1 MLARM
6 ASFHGGSG
14 LVRLSGYEYFGNFGK
29 ALFTM
34 FQVLTGESWSEAAL
48 RWESAEDFRNPT
60 QAIGVSFFFVSFNL
74 VNGIV
79 LINVAIAV
87 LLEKMVDDESDKHP
101 PAVTQD
107 ACSLGRES
115 GPRAT
120 GSIEPSEST
129 LGPVAFD
136 EVQAF
141 TDDDYDKDFLS
152 LRTDMAKIKLQM
164 SQLLTV
170 LHAAT
175 WLDFKTHIAALVQA
189 GKLREAFRC
198 WVSVVEIIHAPWVSP
213 SLGEFDEL
221 PPLRRAACGEFP
233 CDRCATRRGGFKF
246 PWIGTWTSR
255 GVFVPHGANP
265 MEAWAHFQRN
275 TAKLDLILLAM
286 YSSPLEADDVCP
298 QEMYGLQLRP
308 QVHPDR
314 PGLADS
320 VELFA
325 YWRVWLGALGGSRR
339 VGPLRLCSHSLPGGD
354 PGRCG
359 DLVPTEHTGRWWA
372 GWVPSKL
379 EASRP
384 CWLDPVL
391 DVATQPGDHASSVA
405 LACAASAMVPGTSVR
420 AVGFGPKHGS
430 WKLECTPH
438 SDSSQHV
445 FALRTLAAVSGCF
458 AMAHGGGYYAQA
470 ASSSS
475 GGDPE
480 GGWNAAEALQQ
491 IAASRARQRREREG
505 FTRDEDFAFAFVD
518 FDHAVGTA
526 GHHVADEWLAARA
539 RVNEGLLHAGAQV
552 AEGRPLPVRSL
563 KPARKTILKHKA
575 RTMAVAKPAD
585 AKVARRVQHLT
596 SMFVGMG
603 SFKPAGILTD
613 SRRSEWKQTCE
624 RIAQQKVR
632 AAEPATMDR
641 VVNTWLELK
650 QWLEIRGL
658 SAAPGTVDL
667 DHFMQSASAPARAMQ
682 ALRWMNKHAQLDMDL
697 GNVTVPAVPR
707 AAAGPKGQAPVAE
720 PVLIPILEDRVKEL
734 HDLGDERWS
743 ALLAPW
749 VICFGMVRY
758 AHVMRTEPIKLT
770 GAFLH
775 CRCSRGKQHQHRSG
789 FDYAIPGTFLNG
801 FPWSRELM
809 ELYRTLAPA
818 KQKSCGLCFSDEGK
832 PWSIHEIQQTM
843 RAELGLHVEN
853 VETMT
858 TYSWRRVSPTFGQLL
873 RFSDQELSAL
883 GDWQEKKDMPAEGQ
897 MALHY
902 SSAKYAASLKVKA
915 MIWGATPVVA
925 EHLSWEAIPEDDLAS
940 AKAAGAQAVDRLTR
954 ADRQPLWAASGN
966 FQDVQK
972 RLKLSKTYV
981 EKAAAARA
989 RAAAPAG
996 PTMPII
1002 PSLGRPRLCPKEE
1015 LPSHL
1020 IPAAIGPKVATR
1032 KRNINLQEAKVEVME
1047 DRKRAR
1053 TGEVAQPKTP
1063 PKAKAMPK
1071 GGAAQP
1077 VTPPKAA
1084 AVAPAEEAMDRRL
1097 EQLGVGGGKTAQ
1109 APTIIWESV
1118 RGGRLYLS
1126 GLPTR
1131 ATAAQFPEVALQ
1143 VCCFLGG
1150 PECRQG
1156 VTLRGAQLMTFSAA
1170 YASQRSEQWR
1180 ELWPAVQHTLFAGD
1194 SVLMRCMK
1202 GKHRAAFTGILTRAL
1217 LAGETI
1223 DEANRHVESL
1233 RDTELRKVTRER
1245 GMAQWL
1251 RQTWRDSQLV
1261 TPMPLPA
1268 AYAATEHSNI
1278 HVMTAEGV
1286 TLCRHKQAD
1295 GKTKRLVNPMTTT
1308 DVYEATAW
1316 SRPWCDGCL
1325 RRCPASWWPPQ

>member
-1 MLARM
+1 MIADRPGIDH
-6 ASFHGGSG
+6 A
-14 LVRLSGYEYFGNFGK
+14 V
-29 ALFTM
+29 AT
-34 FQVLTGESWSEAAL
+34 AA
-48 RWESAEDFRNPT
+48 
-60 QAIGVSFFFVSFNL
+60 Q
-74 VNGIV
+74 
-79 LINVAIAV
+79 
-87 LLEKMVDDESDKHP
+87 
-101 PAVTQD
+101 
-107 ACSLGRES
+107 
-115 GPRAT
+115 
-120 GSIEPSEST
+120 
-129 LGPVAFD
+129 
-136 EVQAF
+136 
-141 TDDDYDKDFLS
+141 
-152 LRTDMAKIKLQM
+152 
-164 SQLLTV
+164 V
-170 LHAAT
+170 LHAAA

-198 WVSVVEIIHAPWVSP
+198 WVSVVEIFHAPWQAP

-246 PWIGTWTSR
+246 PWLGTWTSR
-255 GVFVPHGANP
+255 GVLVPHGANP
-265 MEAWAHFQRN
+265 MQAWAHYQRN
-275 TAKLDLILLAM
+275 TEKLDLLLLAM
-286 YSSPLEADDVCP
+286 YSSPLDADDVCP

-308 QVHPDR
+308 AVHPDR

-320 VELFA
+320 VEIFA
-325 YWRVWLGALGGSRR
+325 YWRVWLGALGGSPSPSRWTSPTLFPLAPR
-339 VGPLRLCSHSLPGGD
+339 GRPWGPGANRAHRALVGWLGAQRAGGEET
-354 PGRCG
+354 
-359 DLVPTEHTGRWWA
+359 L
-372 GWVPSKL
+372 
-379 EASRP
+379 
-384 CWLDPVL
+384 
-391 DVATQPGDHASSVA
+391 
-405 LACAASAMVPGTSVR
+405 LAGTSVR

-430 WKLECTPH
+430 WKLECVHPH
-438 SDSSQHV
+438 SDASQHV

-475 GGDPE
+475 GGDPD

-491 IAASRARQRREREG
+491 IAAARARQWREREG

-526 GHHVADEWLAARA
+526 GHHVADEWLAVRA

-563 KPARKTILKHKA
+563 RPARKTILKHKA
-575 RTMAVAKPAD
+575 RAMAVTKPAD
-585 AKVARRVQHLT
+585 AKVARRVQHLS
-596 SMFVGMG
+596 SMFIGMG

-613 SRRSEWKQTCE
+613 SRRSEWKQICE
-624 RIAQQKVR
+624 RIPR
-632 AAEPATMDR
+632 AAESATMDR

-658 SAAPGTVDL
+658 SAPLGTVDL

-682 ALRWMNKHAQLDMDL
+682 ALRWMNKFMQSASAPARAMQALRWVDMDL

-720 PVLIPILEDRVKEL
+720 PVLIPLLEDRIKEL
-734 HDLGDERWS
+734 RDLGDERWS

-749 VICFGMVRY
+749 LICFGMVRY

-775 CRCSRGKQHQHRSG
+775 CRCSRGKQHQHRAG

-801 FPWSRELM
+801 FTWSRELM
-809 ELYRTLAPA
+809 ELYRTLVPA

-832 PWSIHEIQQTM
+832 PWSINEIQQTM

-883 GDWQEKKDMPAEGQ
+883 GDWQEKKDMPSEGQ

-902 SSAKYAASLKVKA
+902 SSAKYVASLKVKA
-915 MIWGATPVVA
+915 MVWGATPVVA
-925 EHLSWEAIPEDDLAS
+925 EHLSWEAIPEDDLVQ

-996 PTMPII
+996 PTMPNAI
-1002 PSLGRPRLCPKEE
+1002 SGKVLSATMKNGAKLCPLFQVGTCPNEA
-1015 LPSHL
+1015 SNCTHGAHL
-1020 IPAAIGPKVATR
+1020 CAILQNTGRTCGGKHPANQCKIPAATGPKVATR
-1032 KRNINLQEAKVEVME
+1032 KRSIKLQEAKAEVLE
-1047 DRKRAR
+1047 DRKWARA
-1053 TGEVAQPKTP
+1053 GED
-1063 PKAKAMPK
+1063 
-1071 GGAAQP
+1071 
-1077 VTPPKAA
+1077 
-1084 AVAPAEEAMDRRL
+1084 EEAVDRRL
-1097 EQLGVGGGKTAQ
+1097 EHLGAGGGKTAQ
-1109 APTIIWESV
+1109 APTLIWESV

-1131 ATAAQFPEVALQ
+1131 ATAAQFPEVVLQ
-1143 VCCFLGG
+1143 VCCFPGG

-1194 SVLMRCMK
+1194 SVLMHCMK

-1223 DEANRHVESL
+1223 DEANRYVENL
-1233 RDTELRKVTRER
+1233 R
-1245 GMAQWL
+1245 
-1251 RQTWRDSQLV
+1251 
-1261 TPMPLPA
+1261 
-1268 AYAATEHSNI
+1268 EH
-1278 HVMTAEGV
+1278 GV
-1286 TLCRHKQAD
+1286 EQSD
-1295 GKTKRLVNPMTTT
+1295 P
-1308 DVYEATAW
+1308 
-1316 SRPWCDGCL
+1316 
-1325 RRCPASWWPPQ
+1325 